1 MRYFLLLFAF
11 ITLSCSPKKS
21 EDTNAMHDAVM
32 QPPVE
37 TLTDQPDS
45 SGFKF
50 TSRILSILEDS
61 KGNFWF
67 GSYEGVCRYDGKIF
81 TYYPKSDGRAMNIR
95 TLQEDKN
102 GNIWFETRDGISC
115 VDGSKMTIYNRDSLK
130 SKNREQFKKSSDRDW
145 KKDTNDLWFDGGNG
159 MFRYD
164 GENFNYLKFPVPD
177 EADSSRTLGAVSAII
192 QGKDK
197 LWISGAGTV
206 LGYDGTSF
214 THIPSKGLDMHV
226 RDIYEDSHG
235 NLWIANNLTNGGY
248 CGIMRYD
255 GNSLIHFS
263 NQTEAIKSGQLKGVK
278 VQPGSLLRV
287 FCIAEDNEGNM
298 WFGTTNYGVWRFD
311 GKSFI
316 NYTLKDGL
324 TCMDVFDIY
333 KDKKGD
339 LWFGMEN
346 GTVCKFN
353 GKTFDKIY

>member
-11 ITLSCSPKKS
+11 ITFSCGPKKS
-21 EDTNAMHDAVM
+21 EDTNAIHDSVM
-32 QPPVE
+32 QPPME
-37 TLTDQPDS
+37 NFTGQPDS
-45 SGFKF
+45 SGLKF
-50 TSRILSILEDS
+50 TDGLCSILEDS

-67 GSYEGVCRYDGKIF
+67 GSFEGVCRYDGETF
-81 TYYPKSDGRAMNIR
+81 TYFPESQGRGMNIR
-95 TLQEDKN
+95 TLQEDKS
-102 GNIWFETRDGISC
+102 GNIWFETLNGISC
-115 VDGSKMTIYNRDSLK
+115 YDGSRMTIYNRDSLK
-130 SKNREQFKKSSDRDW
+130 NKTQEQSKKSSANEW

-164 GENFNYLKFPVPD
+164 GENFEHLKFPVPD
-177 EADSSRTLGAVSAII
+177 ADDSSRTLGAVSAII

-197 LWISGAGTV
+197 LWISGAVTV

-214 THIPSKGLDMHV
+214 THIPSKGLNLHV
-226 RDIYEDSHG
+226 RDIYEDSRG
-235 NLWIANNLTNGGY
+235 NLWIANNLTYGGY

-263 NQTEAIKSGQLKGVK
+263 NQKEAINSGLLKGVT
-278 VQPGSLLRV
+278 VQPGSLLCV
-287 FCIAEDNEGNM
+287 FCIAEDNERNM
-298 WFGTTNYGVWRFD
+298 WFGTTNNGVWRFD
-311 GKSFI
+311 GKSFV

-324 TCMDVFDIY
+324 TCMGLMDIY

-339 LWFGMEN
+339 LWFGMED